1 MEQSCRPVSFLASV
15 TCESEGRLCAQLGAD
30 IIDAKN
36 PAAGALGA
44 LPGERVRAIRAAVP
58 ADVPVSATIGDP
70 TGDPDCAAHAARFMA
85 SAGVDIVKVGFWP
98 RGGQEQTVRRLGG
111 LALGRVRLVAVL
123 LVDHAQDRRLN
134 GLDLGL
140 IGPLREAGF
149 AGVMLDTADKRA
161 GALPELLSGAALQEF
176 VNAAQGAGLFAG
188 FAGSLRASHV
198 PHLLAF
204 APDVLGFRGGLC
216 REGARNAAIDAQAVR
231 AVRCAIPKA
240 AASSVEPCREVR
252 LGAIAKWQPER
263 AV

>member
-1 MEQSCRPVSFLASV
+1 MDQCCRPVSFLASV
-15 TCESEGRLCAQLGAD
+15 TCESEGRLCAALGAD

-58 ADVPVSATIGDP
+58 AAVPVSATIGDP

-85 SAGVDIVKVGFWP
+85 QAGVDIVKVGFWP
-98 RGGQEQTVRRLGG
+98 RAGQEQTVRRLGG

-123 LVDHAQDRRLN
+123 LVDHAHET

-140 IGPLREAGF
+140 IGPLRDAGF

-161 GALPELLSGAALQEF
+161 GALPELLSDAALQSF

-216 REGARNAAIDAQAVR
+216 RQGARNAAIDAQAVR
-231 AVRCAIPKA
+231 AVRSAIPDD
-240 AASSVEPCREVR
+240 AASAAEPCREVR
-252 LGAIAKWQPER
+252 LSAIAKWQPER

>member
-15 TCESEGRLCAQLGAD
+15 TCESEGRLCAALGAD

-44 LPGERVRAIRAAVP
+44 LPGERVRAIRAVVP
-58 ADVPVSATIGDP
+58 AGVPVSATIGDP
-70 TGDPDCAAHAARFMA
+70 TGDPDCVAHAARFMA

-98 RGGQEQTVRRLGG
+98 QHGQEQTVRRLGG

-123 LVDHAQDRRLN
+123 LVDHAQDR

-140 IGPLREAGF
+140 IGPLRDAGF

-161 GALPELLSGAALQEF
+161 GALPELLSSTALQAF
-176 VNAAQGAGLFAG
+176 VDAAQGAGLFAG
-188 FAGSLRASHV
+188 FAGSLSARHV
-198 PHLLAF
+198 PHLLTF
-204 APDVLGFRGGLC
+204 GPDVLGFRGGLC
-216 REGARNAAIDAQAVR
+216 REGARTAAIDAQAVR
-231 AVRCAIPKA
+231 AVRQAVPKA
-240 AASSVEPCREVR
+240 ASSSAEPCRDV
-252 LGAIAKWQPER
+252 LPDAIARRQPER

>member
-15 TCESEGRLCAQLGAD
+15 TCESEARLCAALGAD

-70 TGDPDCAAHAARFMA
+70 TGDADCAAHAARFMA

-98 RGGQEQTVRRLGG
+98 QDGQQQTVRRLGG

-123 LVDHAQDRRLN
+123 LMDHARNR

-140 IGPLREAGF
+140 MGPLRDAGF

-161 GALPELLSGAALQEF
+161 GALPELLSGAALREF
-176 VNAAQGAGLFAG
+176 VNAAQGVGLFAG
-188 FAGSLRASHV
+188 FAGSLCASHV
-198 PHLLAF
+198 PQLLAF

-231 AVRCAIPKA
+231 AVRRAIPSNA
-240 AASSVEPCREVR
+240 ESSVESCRDV
-252 LGAIAKWQPER
+252 LPGAIARWQPER

>member
-1 MEQSCRPVSFLASV
+1 MQQSCRPVSFLASV
-15 TCESEGRLCAQLGAD
+15 TCESEGRLCAALGAD

-58 ADVPVSATIGDP
+58 AGVPLSATIGDP

-85 SAGVDIVKVGFWP
+85 QAGVDIVKVGFWP
-98 RGGQEQTVRRLGG
+98 LGGQEQTVRRLGG

-123 LVDHAQDRRLN
+123 LVDRAQH
-134 GLDLGL
+134 GSLDLGL
-140 IGPLREAGF
+140 IGPLRDAGF

-161 GALPELLSGAALQEF
+161 ALPQLLSSAALLGF

-198 PHLLAF
+198 PQLLAF

-231 AVRCAIPKA
+231 AVRRAIPKA
-240 AASSVEPCREVR
+240 VSVSAEPCREAR
-252 LGAIAKWQPER
+252 LSAIARWQPER